1 MNACMSMVLLCLMSK
16 PESRFALYLL
26 LSRLHPTGMLYKQ
39 EVCLPQATPLIVFS
53 AHSPLQA
60 TLILAIP

>member
-1 MNACMSMVLLCLMSK
+1 MNVCMSTVLLCLMSK
-16 PESRFALYLL
+16 PESRFARYL
-26 LSRLHPTGMLYKQ
+26 LSRLCPTGMLYKQ

-53 AHSPLQA
+53 ARSPLQA